1 MLRTSTHRQRGVSL
15 VELMVGLTVGLIIVA
30 AAASVYVTAVRSG
43 ADTLHSA
50 KLNMELRR
58 AMDLMVYE
66 IRRAG
71 YTAGTTNLASNPF
84 MLSGANLTL
93 NGTDCLLFSYDANA
107 SGAVNSADFFGFR
120 KNGSA
125 VSMRY
130 GGTAPSTSAGCSVGS
145 DSWEDIT
152 DSTGVVV
159 DTLNF
164 SIAYQ
169 CWNAETSSSSSS
181 QACASG
187 QSVYDT
193 AAAASTKSDLVEVR
207 DVSINLVGHHISD
220 ALTTMSL
227 SQSVKVRNDRVLTVP

>member
-1 MLRTSTHRQRGVSL
+1 MLRTSTRRQKGVSL

-30 AAASVYVTAVRSG
+30 AAASVYITAVRSG
-43 ADTLHSA
+43 ADTLRSA

-58 AMDLMVYE
+58 TMDLMVYE

-84 MLSGANLTL
+84 MLTSANLTPV
-93 NGTDCLLFSYDANA
+93 GSDCILFSYDANG
-107 SGAVNSADFFGFR
+107 SGAVNSADFFGFK

-125 VSMRY
+125 ISMRY
-130 GGTAPSTSAGCSVGS
+130 GGTTSNTAGCSDG
-145 DSWEDIT
+145 SWEDIT
-152 DSTGVVV
+152 DTTSVVV
-159 DTLNF
+159 DTLSF

-169 CWNAETSSSSSS
+169 CWDAQTSSSSSS
-181 QACASG
+181 QACAPG

-227 SQSVKVRNDRVLTVP
+227 SQSVKVRNDRVQTVP

>member
-1 MLRTSTHRQRGVSL
+1 MLRTSTRRQRGVSL

-30 AAASVYVTAVRSG
+30 AAASVYVTAVRGG
-43 ADTLHSA
+43 ADTLRSA

-93 NGTDCLLFSYDANA
+93 NGTDCLLFSYDANG
-107 SGAVNSADFFGFR
+107 SGASNSSDFIGFK
-120 KNGSA
+120 KNGTA
-125 VSMRY
+125 ISMRY
-130 GGTAPSTSAGCSVGS
+130 SGTTNTAGCSDG
-145 DSWEDIT
+145 SWEGIT
-152 DSTGVVV
+152 DSDSVVV
-159 DTLNF
+159 DTLSF

-169 CWNAETSSSSSS
+169 CWNAQTSSSSSS
-181 QACASG
+181 QACAPG

-227 SQSVKVRNDRVLTVP
+227 NQSVKVRNDRVQTVP